1 MAAPRHFLDIDR
13 IPAETLQALVLRAAE
28 MKRAHAEGKNGAKP
42 LVGRTLAMIFEKPS
56 TRTRVSFEVGMR
68 QLGGDVVVLNS
79 GDMQLGRG
87 ETIEDTARVMSRY
100 VDAIML
106 RTSDSIKLE
115 RLAETA
121 TVPVINGLSDRSH
134 PCQVMADI
142 LTLQE
147 RRGSVEGAIV
157 AWIGDCNNV
166 ARSWIHA
173 AERFGFVLRIA
184 CPDGLRGSN
193 SLPVEAPGVT
203 LTSDPVEA
211 VTDADCVVT
220 DVWVSM
226 NDRDADERRRLLAP
240 YRVDAELMAHA
251 KPDVIFLHCLPARR
265 GEEVTDEVI
274 DGPSSA
280 VWDEAENRLHAQKA
294 ILEWCLAPA

>member
-13 IPAETLQALVLRAAE
+13 IPAKTLKALLARAAE
-28 MKRAHAEGKNGAKP
+28 MKRAHAEGTNGAKP
-42 LVGRTLAMIFEKPS
+42 LKGKTLAMIFEKPS

-68 QLGGDVVVLNS
+68 QLGGDVVTLNS
-79 GDMQLGRG
+79 SDMQLGRG

-106 RTSDSIKLE
+106 RTTDSTKLE
-115 RLAETA
+115 RLADTA

-147 RRGSVEGAIV
+147 RRGSVSGAVV

-193 SLPVEAPGVT
+193 SVPAEAPGVT
-203 LTSDPVEA
+203 MTSDPVEA
-211 VTDADCVVT
+211 VTGADCVVT

-226 NDRDADERRRLLAP
+226 NDRDADERRRLLEP
-240 YRVDAELMAHA
+240 YRVDAELLSRA

-274 DGPSSA
+274 DGPHSA
-280 VWDEAENRLHAQKA
+280 VWEEAENRLHAQKA

>member
-13 IPAETLQALVLRAAE
+13 IPAKTLKALLARAAE

-42 LVGRTLAMIFEKPS
+42 LAGKTLALIFEKPS

-106 RTSDSIKLE
+106 RTTDSTKLE
-115 RLAETA
+115 RLADTA

-147 RRGSVEGAIV
+147 KRGSVAGAVV

-193 SLPVEAPGVT
+193 SVPAESPSVT
-203 LTSDPVEA
+203 MTSDPVEA

-226 NDRDADERRRLLAP
+226 NDRDADERRRLLEP
-240 YRVDAELMAHA
+240 YRVDAELLSKA

-274 DGPSSA
+274 DGPHSA

>member
-13 IPAETLQALVLRAAE
+13 IPAKTLKALLVRAAE
-28 MKRAHAEGKNGAKP
+28 MKRAHAEGANGAKP
-42 LVGRTLAMIFEKPS
+42 LKGKTLAMIFEKPS

-68 QLGGDVVVLNS
+68 QLGGDVVTLNS
-79 GDMQLGRG
+79 SDMQLGRG

-106 RTSDSIKLE
+106 RTTDSTKLE
-115 RLAETA
+115 RLADTA

-134 PCQVMADI
+134 PCQVLADI

-147 RRGSVEGAIV
+147 KRGSVSGAVV

-193 SLPVEAPGVT
+193 SVPAEAPGVT
-203 LTSDPVEA
+203 MTSDPIEA
-211 VTDADCVVT
+211 VKDADCVVT

-226 NDRDADERRRLLAP
+226 NDRDADERRRLLEP
-240 YRVDAELMAHA
+240 YRVDAELLSRA

-274 DGPSSA
+274 DGPHSA

-294 ILEWCLAPA
+294 ILEWCLAPG